1 MLGGGGGQ
9 ALTYV
14 VKVHEDHGLRAIILE
29 NLFGELVEALHL
41 VLGLLDDPLKGAQ
54 VAGRS
59 AFVEKVDVDV
69 LGNRVLARSD
79 GLEEGTLSAAVL
91 AQQTVATAQGQLQG
105 GVLDEDLAVE
115 DQAGA
120 GDLDVLALGE
130 GRENTGGDAV
140 REAVLVHLVGQTL
153 DLGHLVRAGGG
164 LIFNDGVAK
173 GIELG
178 LLAINGGGAAG
189 SSRVGVGSAGDSLL
203 LGPLGHALLLGR
215 RGSHFGRWGCC
226 RMFWSKKTIRR
237 ELARSKMSVD
247 G

>member
-1 MLGGGGGQ
+1 MHIANGWV
-9 ALTYV
+9 LTYV
-14 VKVHEDHGLRAIILE
+14 VEVHQDHGLGAIILE
-29 NLFGELVEALHL
+29 NLLGELVEAFHL

-54 VAGRS
+54 LAGRS
-59 AFVEKVDVDV
+59 ALVEKVDVDV
-69 LGNRVLARSD
+69 LGNRVLAGGD
-79 GLEEGTLSAAVL
+79 GLEKGRLSAAVL
-91 AQQTVATAQGQLQG
+91 AQQTVAAAQGQLQG

-130 GRENTGGDAV
+130 RCENTGGDAV

-153 DLGHLVRAGGG
+153 DLGHLVRAGRG
-164 LIFNDGVAK
+164 LIFDDGVAK

-215 RGSHFGRWGCC
+215 RGSHFGRWGYC
-226 RMFWSKKTIRR
+226 RMSWSKKTIRR